1 MGIKNVSS
9 SFLHA
14 LRVTSPF
21 RRKTKAV
28 ESLIPKQTK
37 SPTENESPSAGDL
50 FDPLYQSITYLDP
63 KEIETVRE
71 AYHFADKAH
80 LGQMRAT
87 GEPYITHPVAVAC
100 ICAQWKL
107 DANALISALLH
118 DTIEDQGVLKSEIA
132 EKFNADVA
140 ELVDGLTK
148 LERIGLTS
156 KAEQQA
162 ESFRKMLLAMAR
174 DVRVILV
181 KLADRLHNMRTL
193 DGVSVEKRQRVA
205 TETQEIYAP
214 IAHRLGL
221 NSLVREFEDITLQA
235 YHPRR
240 YEVLSRALQNA
251 RNNRRDLLGKI
262 TDNIN
267 SALPANGI
275 EAKLSSREKTLYS
288 IHQKMVEQNKSFSEV
303 LDIYGFRVIVNTLT
317 ECYIV
322 LGILHQLYRPVP
334 GKFKDYIAI
343 PKMNSYQSLH
353 TTLVGPFGTPIEFQI
368 RTTHMD
374 HIAEEGVAS
383 HWLYKSENT
392 TLSDLQKQTHH
403 WLQSLLDIQSQTSDS
418 SEFLEH
424 VKVDLFPDSVYVF
437 TPRGKIISLPRGA
450 TPLDFAYSIHTN
462 IGNHAISCT
471 INGEQVALKTELS
484 SGDSVEIHTDPNA
497 EPSVQWLNFVRTGKA
512 RSEIR
517 HYLKNVRLEE
527 SIQFGEKLLSQAMQ
541 DLNTPMPAKDDPL
554 WVKLGKS
561 SGAQSVDEILADI
574 GLGRRLAAVVA
585 RRFLID
591 TPLVVTSAT
600 DFDEINIAQSGTIRI
615 QGNEGQSVVLS
626 SCCSPIPGDS
636 LRAVIR
642 PGHGLIVHT
651 DDCPLA
657 LSQRKKEPERW
668 VNVVW
673 DEEPSKHLTTR
684 LNITILSQKGVLGR
698 IAAQIASADSN
709 IVQLSMSD
717 ESMEIGSINLTI
729 QVDDRTHLARV
740 IRSIR
745 HVPQVQKIVRIK
757 GHNNH

>member
-1 MGIKNVSS
+1 MGIKDVSS

-14 LRVTSPF
+14 LRTTSPF
-21 RRKTKAV
+21 RRKPKASEPSV
-28 ESLIPKQTK
+28 PATTPAAIEPK
-37 SPTENESPSAGDL
+37 PAGDL
-50 FDPLYQSITYLDP
+50 FDPLLQLIGYLDP
-63 KEIETVRE
+63 KEIDIVRE
-71 AYHFADKAH
+71 AYRFADKAH

-87 GEPYITHPVAVAC
+87 GEPYITHPIAVAC

-107 DANALISALLH
+107 DANALMAALLH

-132 EKFNADVA
+132 ESFNADVA

-148 LERIGLTS
+148 LERINFTS

-193 DGVSVEKRQRVA
+193 DGVALEKRQRVA
-205 TETQEIYAP
+205 KETQEIYAP
-214 IAHRLGL
+214 IANRLGL
-221 NSLVREFEDITLQA
+221 NNLVNEFEDIALQS
-235 YHPRR
+235 YHPHR

-251 RNNRRDLLGKI
+251 RGNRRDLLSKI

-275 EAKLSSREKTLYS
+275 EAKLLSREKSLYS
-288 IHQKMVEQNKSFSEV
+288 IHKKMREQKKSFSEV

-343 PKMNSYQSLH
+343 PKINGYQSLH

-383 HWLYKSENT
+383 HWLYKSEKT
-392 TLSDLQKQTHH
+392 TLSDLQKQTHR
-403 WLQSLLDIQSQTSDS
+403 WLQSLLDIQSQTGDS
-418 SEFLEH
+418 GEFLDH

-450 TPLDFAYSIHTN
+450 TPIDFAYSIHTN
-462 IGNHAISCT
+462 IGNHAYSCL
-471 INGEQVALKTELS
+471 INGEQAALKTELA
-484 SGDSVEIHTDPNA
+484 SGDTVEIYTDPKA
-497 EPSVQWLNFVRTGKA
+497 EPSLQWLNFVRTGKA

-517 HYLKNVRLEE
+517 YYLKNVRLAE
-527 SIQFGEKLLSQAMQ
+527 SIQFGEKLLRQAMQ
-541 DLNTPMPAKDDPL
+541 DNNTPMPDKDDPI
-554 WVKLGKS
+554 WAKLAKS

-591 TPLVVTSAT
+591 TPLLATSAA
-600 DFDEINIAQSGTIRI
+600 DFDEISIAKTSTIRI
-615 QGNEGQSVVLS
+615 QGNEGQSVSLS
-626 SCCSPIPGDS
+626 TCCSPIPGDS
-636 LRAVIR
+636 LIAVIR
-642 PGHGLIVHT
+642 PGHGLVVHV

-657 LSQRKKEPERW
+657 LAQRKKEPERW
-668 VNVVW
+668 VNVAW

-684 LNITILSQKGVLGR
+684 LSITILSQKGVLGR
-698 IAAQIASADSN
+698 IAAQIAAADSN
-709 IVQLSMSD
+709 IIQLTMTD
-717 ESMEIGSINLTI
+717 EAMEIGTINLTI
-729 QVDDRTHLARV
+729 QVEDRTHLARV

-745 HVPQVQKIVRIK
+745 QVAQVQKIVRIK
-757 GHNNH
+757 GHTHN